1 MTAYDDA
8 EANRVATADVTIV
21 VARNAHAPRFD
32 ETDYEV
38 TLSQAARVGEAI
50 LTVTASDEDGVS
62 IILCVTGRMRS
73 FVVEESTK
81 LSLFPI

>member
-32 ETDYEV
+32 ETDYIGAVEPG
-38 TLSQAARVGEAI
+38 TGAQEAWW
-50 LTVTASDEDGVS
+50 
-62 IILCVTGRMRS
+62 TGWTI
-73 FVVEESTK
+73 EG
-81 LSLFPI
+81 SL